1 MRILRRDDCPVQPWK
16 NGGGVSRLVAA
27 APEGAGYDALDWH
40 VSRPAIAASGPFSH
54 LPGLDRQF
62 MLVAGRGVIL
72 HCRGDGADFAQRV
85 DAPLVPFAFRGDWDV
100 RCELID
106 GPVEVFNVMT
116 RRGRVAALV
125 SVVTLAGAPAVA
137 RKAPGEVLIAHC
149 PSGPVTAYGSWGTA
163 RLERDDAVIA
173 DEPAATEVA
182 FAAGDAASLP
192 IVIIRVSA
200 A

>member
-1 MRILRRDDCPVQPWK
+1 MRLLRRDDCPVQPWK

-27 APEGAGYDALDWH
+27 SPADAGYDAIDWH

-72 HCRGDGADFAQRV
+72 HCRGDGAEFAHRV
-85 DAPLVPFAFRGDWDV
+85 DVPLAPFAFRGDWDV
-100 RCELID
+100 RCELVD
-106 GPVEVFNVMT
+106 GPVEVLNVMT
-116 RRGRVAALV
+116 RRGRCAALV
-125 SVVTLAGAPAVA
+125 SVATLAETPTVE

-149 PSGPVTAYGSWGTA
+149 PAGPVTAYGSWGTA
-163 RLERDDAVIA
+163 TLGRDDAVIV
-173 DEPAATEVA
+173 DETAQTEVA
-182 FAAGDAASLP
+182 FAAGDAASP
-192 IVIIRVSA
+192 SIVVIRVSA